1 MLFSTHYVAVVGSRS
16 RTDKEYIH
24 KKLDEL
30 HSEKPIELI
39 VSGGARGVDLIAEE
53 WADLNKIPKKIFI
66 PDWDK
71 YGKKAGFLRNIE
83 IVNHADVV
91 YSFWDGESRGTLSSM
106 NLAKKNNKKL
116 IVDIDERR

>member
-1 MLFSTHYVAVVGSRS
+1 MLFSTHHVAVVGSRS